1 MDQDQCLNF
10 DQIKKGVSQVFASAI
25 AHPNVALVKY
35 WGKVDWKRNIPAVGS
50 ISVTLANLTTHS
62 AVQFQNGLT
71 QDRVFINQAP
81 AERHQALRVSRFL
94 DEIRRRAGIDLFCE
108 VHSVNNF
115 PTGAGLASSA
125 SGFAALSLAAS
136 QAAGLNLDPPA
147 LSALAR
153 LGSGSAARSL
163 FGGFVELPAAGE
175 EGSEPAA
182 FQLHDEHFW
191 PLAILVAVTSD
202 ASKPLGSREAMA
214 VTEARS
220 PYYRSW
226 VQASSPDMEQ
236 MRSAIQ
242 RRDLQSLGE
251 TAEHS
256 ALKLHGMLM
265 ASRPGVFYWNRGT
278 IAAIEEV
285 VRMRS
290 EGLSA
295 YFTIDA
301 GPQVKVICRPQEA
314 PAVSDRLQALPGV
327 MEVLHSRPGPAA
339 RLLENALCRFPLQ
352 HLEN

>member
-1 MDQDQCLNF
+1 ME
-10 DQIKKGVSQVFASAI
+10 VFASAI

-35 WGKVDWKRNIPAVGS
+35 WGKTDWDRNIPAVGS

-62 AVQFQNGLT
+62 TVQFQHGLA
-71 QDRVFINQAP
+71 QDRLFINQAP
-81 AERHQALRVSRFL
+81 AGRHQTLRVSRFL
-94 DEIRRRAGIDLFCE
+94 DEIRRRAGIDKFCD

-136 QAAGLNLDPPA
+136 QAAGLNLDSTE

-153 LGSGSAARSL
+153 LGSGSAARSV
-163 FGGFVELPAAGE
+163 FGGFVELTAGDK
-175 EGSEPAA
+175 EGGEPAA

-191 PLAILVAVTSD
+191 PLAVLVAVTTD
-202 ASKPLGSREAMA
+202 APKPFGSREAMA

-220 PYYRSW
+220 PYYHSW
-226 VQASSPDMEQ
+226 VQTAAQDIEK

-256 ALKLHGMLM
+256 ALKLHGLLM
-265 ASRPGVFYWNRGT
+265 ASRPGILYWNGGT
-278 IAAIEEV
+278 FAAIEAV

-290 EGLSA
+290 EGLAA

-301 GPQVKVICRPQEA
+301 GPQVKVICRPQDA
-314 PAVSDRLQALPGV
+314 PAVSDRLQVLPGIIR
-327 MEVLHSRPGPAA
+327 VLPCRPGPAA
-339 RLLENALCRFPLQ
+339 RLLEN
-352 HLEN
+352 